1 MGWVEDRVE
10 DFTESVEDAGDWVGD
25 QINDA
30 ADFVVDDVPDAVS
43 DAFSSFEDGVRNVV
57 DGVDDLVQ
65 NPYVRMAVRFIPGYG
80 QVAGAV
86 LDTYAKLDSGEELS
100 AGDIANLASAF
111 GSNNPTDW
119 KLTDNQVKAIR
130 TAGSL
135 ADGDDPIETLVSA
148 YGEDVIDQMG
158 LKDTAASTLQD
169 AIGEDAY
176 NIVSDNLDLARTG
189 YDIAVDGKSPLEAIS
204 NRYGDEIVGYLGAD
218 TTNERAL
225 GLAGLTTAVGL
236 DKGLDADDALIRG
249 TQRYADEGGTVEL
262 NQLAGLTG
270 VDVDFGSGDFFNKY
284 ATTFGNFEGLPD
296 LSFIEDY
303 VRQYG
308 SGIEDGV
315 RFVADNLPNL
325 NLEGVDYDYLR
336 NQYNM
341 NIRDLKAQGIDVGQ
355 LAFNTDIDLGIPS
368 VEVPDADLPNVEVS
382 GIDLPDVNI
391 PDIPL
396 PGLRPVDDGAPIE
409 VAGLDIADREALKQQ
424 AKDEE
429 VPISELLL
437 QDFQLKNPLL
447 KT

>member
-1 MGWVEDRVE
+1 MGNPIDIIEDA
-10 DFTESVEDAGDWVGD
+10 VEDAGDWVGD
-25 QINDA
+25 QIEDA
-30 ADFVVDDVPDAVS
+30 VDFVVEDVPDAVS
-43 DAFSSFEDGVRNVV
+43 DAFSSFEDGVRNAIE
-57 DGVDDLVQ
+57 GVDDLVQ

-80 QVAGAV
+80 QIAGTI

-100 AGDIANLASAF
+100 AGDIASLAATF

-119 KLTDNQVKAIR
+119 KLTDNQVKAVK

-135 ADGDDPIETLVSA
+135 ADGDDPINVLVSA

-158 LKDTAASTLQD
+158 LKDTAISTLQNS
-169 AIGEDAY
+169 IGEDAY

-189 YDIAVDGKSPLEAIS
+189 YDIVVDGKDPLEAIS
-204 NRYGDEIVGYLGAD
+204 NRYGEEIVGYLGAD
-218 TTNERAL
+218 TPNERAL

-236 DKGLDADDALIRG
+236 DKGLDAEDALLRG
-249 TQRYADEGGTVEL
+249 AQRYADEGGTVDL

-270 VDVDFGSGDFFNKY
+270 VDVDFGSGNFFNKY

-368 VEVPDADLPNVEVS
+368 IEVPDADLPNVEVS

-396 PGLRPVDDGAPIE
+396 PGLRPVNDGAPIE
-409 VAGLDIADREALKQQ
+409 VAGLDIADREALEQQ

-429 VPISELLL
+429 IPISELLL